1 MKKMASKTATIPRI
15 TIQQPA
21 SAPRVDNAKK
31 RNNLKQS
38 NNAALKGAMAALAGG
53 AAGALVGGLL
63 VRAGV
68 SPKVAAVGCTVAGVV
83 GTVTLK
89 GTPRMAAAGSAAT
102 GAGQMALAWLAS
114 KRPATPAPAA
124 APVAAAAPR
133 QIAAAPRKGLP
144 EDVAEAFAAARRQMA
159 ESTFE
164 GVR

>member
-1 MKKMASKTATIPRI
+1 MAAKTATIPRI

-21 SAPRVDNAKK
+21 PAPRADNAKK
-31 RNNLKQS
+31 RNANKQA
-38 NNAALKGAMAALAGG
+38 NNQALKGALAALAGG
-53 AAGALVGGLL
+53 AAGALIGGLL

-83 GTVTLK
+83 GTVTMK
-89 GTPRMAAAGSAAT
+89 GTAKMAAAGSAAT

-114 KRPATPAPAA
+114 RKAPAPASPPVTA
-124 APVAAAAPR
+124 AQPK

-144 EDVAEAFAAARRQMA
+144 EDVADAFAAVRRQMA